1 MKRFL
6 IDAVLMLGLVM
17 AASAYACAAGHS
29 TVLTFGASI
38 DAGVT
43 YNVYRAT
50 GKCPATGTPSGATK
64 ITSGL
69 TVLTFADTNVAAGNV
84 FAYYVTAQLNGV
96 ESGPSNCADA
106 TTPVGAPGALTAVP
120 N

>member
-1 MKRFL
+1 MRFIKDL
-6 IDAVLMLGLVM
+6 VLAVALVM

-29 TVLTFGASI
+29 TTLTWGASV
-38 DAGVT
+38 DTGVT

-50 GKCPATGTPSGATK
+50 GSCPASGIPSGATK

-69 TVLTFADTNVAAGNV
+69 TALTYLDTNVSAGNV

-106 TTPVGAPGALTAVP
+106 TTKVGAPGTLAAVP